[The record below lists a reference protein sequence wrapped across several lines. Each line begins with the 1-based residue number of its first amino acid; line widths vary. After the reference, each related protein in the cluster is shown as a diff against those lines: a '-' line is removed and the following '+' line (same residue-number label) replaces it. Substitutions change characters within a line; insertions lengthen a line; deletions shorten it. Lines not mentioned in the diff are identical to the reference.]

1 MPAKVRFYSV
11 GFTSEKN
18 GWVHSMGTNHPT
30 DAIQAVETAIRSLP
44 EASLSCDGYPS
55 GLPGEPEQTREAQL
69 WESGVR
75 LQLRETIIAIDLTP
89 DMCP

>member
-18 GWVHSMGTNHPT
+18 GWVHSMGTKPSNGRN
-30 DAIQAVETAIRSLP
+30 RSCGKGHSQLARSGP
-44 EASLSCDGYPS
+44 PCDGYSS
-55 GLPGEPEQTREAQL
+55 GLPGEPEQTRQAQL

>member
-1 MPAKVRFYSV
+1 VSPNK
-11 GFTSEKN
+11 
-18 GWVHSMGTNHPT
+18 P
-30 DAIQAVETAIRSLP
+30 
-44 EASLSCDGYPS
+44 
-55 GLPGEPEQTREAQL
+55 REAQL

>member
-1 MPAKVRFYSV
+1 V
-11 GFTSEKN
+11 G
-18 GWVHSMGTNHPT
+18 
-30 DAIQAVETAIRSLP
+30 LP
-44 EASLSCDGYPS
+44 CDGYPS